1 MRLHRLASKKLKS
14 FPIIIVFGL
23 FFVLL
28 ISQVFGATLF
38 PQFSQS
44 KSTVVTATV
53 GTYHLTVNG
62 YQSPYASII
71 LKTQI
76 GVFLASTTADANGY
90 FSISNI
96 LINSSVLTYCFQAVD
111 FKRIG
116 LSEACITLDGP
127 INSDITRTDIFLPP
141 TIGLSKKQIN
151 AGQDAVIYGYSMPGA
166 TVYLYIEGEIVT
178 LTADDTGFYTY
189 TYKNVPEGVFRITTS
204 AELND
209 KKSLDPTNEVI
220 LESLSV
226 GQQITNTGKKA
237 IENVKKAVPFNL
249 LPFLLIALGFL
260 VAIGFLLYK
269 LKLRI
274 WVIFIDF
281 LRRRKKMHHD
291 WFLDRW

>member
-1 MRLHRLASKKLKS
+1 MRLHKFASKKLKN

-23 FFVLL
+23 FFILL
-28 ISQVFGATLF
+28 IGQVFGATLF

-44 KSTVVTATV
+44 KSSVVTATV

-62 YQSPYASII
+62 YQSPYASIV
-71 LKTQI
+71 LKTQN

-116 LSEACITLDGP
+116 ESEACITLDGP
-127 INSDITRTDIFLPP
+127 INSDITKNDIFLPP

-151 AGQDAVIYGYSMPGA
+151 AGQDAIIYGYSMPGA
-166 TVYLYIEGEIVT
+166 TVYLYIEGEVVT
-178 LTADDTGFYTY
+178 LTADTTGFYSY
-189 TYKNVPEGVFRITTS
+189 TYKNVPEGIFRITTS

-209 KKSLDPTNEVI
+209 KKSLDPTNEVV

-226 GQQITNTGKKA
+226 GQQITNEGKKT
-237 IENVKKAVPFNL
+237 IGKVKKAVPFNL

-281 LRRRKKMHHD
+281 LRRKKKMHHD
-291 WFLDRW
+291 WFLDKW